1 VFQVNLPLI
10 GQQVLN
16 GLTMGAVYAL
26 VAIGLTLVYGVL
38 GQLNWA
44 HGELYMLGG
53 YSLLVFYS
61 FAKFPYFIAVL
72 LSVLSVAL
80 IGLMYE
86 WFVFR
91 PVRGKPLVNAVV
103 ASLGISIFLWNLV
116 LSVFGGSPHNLQT
129 RFTAAIVE
137 IGIFKMSG
145 QRFLAFIGS
154 LLIVSFAY
162 YWIKYTRTGRA
173 MRAVAQDAEAA
184 RLMGVNIKR
193 IAEITFGVGGA
204 LTGLAGALVTPI
216 LLVEP
221 SIGNWAVGKAFA
233 VVIMGG
239 MGNPLGSIFAGLT
252 LGVIESLAINFIGT
266 QFRDMIAYLMVI
278 LVLWLRPQGLF
289 GKTAQKGA

>member
-1 VFQVNLPLI
+1 MSLSLI
-10 GQQVLN
+10 SQQVLN

-38 GQLNWA
+38 FQLNWA

-61 FAKFPYFIAVL
+61 FANLPYGVAVIF
-72 LSVLSVAL
+72 SVFSVAFM
-80 IGLMYE
+80 GLLYE
-86 WFVFR
+86 WLVFR
-91 PVRGKPLVNAVV
+91 PLRGKPLVNAVV
-103 ASLGISIFLWNLV
+103 ASLGLSIFIWNLV
-116 LSVFGGSPHNLQT
+116 LAVFGGSPHNITT
-129 RFTAAIVE
+129 RFTSMIVE
-137 IGIFKMSG
+137 LGFLKMSG
-145 QRFLAFIGS
+145 QRFLALMVS
-154 LLIVSFAY
+154 LLVVSCAY
-162 YWIKYTRTGRA
+162 YWIRYTKTGRA
-173 MRAVAQDAEAA
+173 MRAVAQDMEAA

-239 MGNPLGSIFAGLT
+239 MGNPLGSIFAGLS

-266 QFRDMIAYLMVI
+266 QFRDMIAYLLVI